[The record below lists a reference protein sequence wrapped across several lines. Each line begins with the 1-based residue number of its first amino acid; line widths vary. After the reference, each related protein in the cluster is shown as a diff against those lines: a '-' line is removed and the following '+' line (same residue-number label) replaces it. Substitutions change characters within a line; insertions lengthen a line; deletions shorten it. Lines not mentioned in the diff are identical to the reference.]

1 MVAGGFCYLVKARLA
16 DLAAYRP
23 YLGDCLVSL
32 PGVRSTNTYVVM
44 EEVKTDARLP
54 VD

>member
-1 MVAGGFCYLVKARLA
+1 M
-16 DLAAYRP
+16 AAYRRF
-23 YLGDCLVSL
+23 LGDCLVSL
-32 PGVRSTNTYVVM
+32 PGVRTTHTYVVM